1 MPKKRLRTGKGLERA
16 TIVERVPGERLS
28 HAEYIKR
35 LEEDFD
41 KNRIAYDQVEFNGV
55 LVYVKVQQ
63 K

>member
-1 MPKKRLRTGKGLERA
+1 MQ
-16 TIVERVPGERLS
+16 RVPGERLS